1 MAAAEPRAA
10 DIGQGLPPRAVDFG
24 RPLVCVLGLPFD
36 AIDLDQAVQR
46 IRDAAFAGQR
56 CFVSTPNLNFAMTAR
71 VDAAF
76 RGAVL
81 RSDLNLADGMPLV
94 WTARLLGLPLTR
106 RVSGADVFEALRA
119 HAGPPVT
126 VFLFG
131 GPPGVAARAC
141 EAINRGGSGMRCVG
155 FDDAGFGTVE
165 SMSGD
170 DRIDRINRSGA
181 HFVVAS
187 LGAGKGQAWLER
199 NAARLTAPVLSHLGA
214 VLNFAAGSVRRAPRW
229 MTASGLEWLWRVKEE
244 PSLWR
249 RYWHD
254 GADALGLLLTRVLPE
269 AIAAWRAR
277 RRGSSASGSASS
289 PARLEVSLSP
299 RGHVLRLSGDW
310 RSDDSVA
317 ALRSALT
324 ECAAVRG
331 ASLKVDLS
339 GVTGLGNAPIALLLV
354 ARGWFDQQGGFDV
367 TGASPMLAA
376 SLRRGLVA
384 DALLGGER

>member
-1 MAAAEPRAA
+1 MTMAAGEPVGAEL
-10 DIGQGLPPRAVDFG
+10 GQRQPPCSVDFG

-36 AIDLDQAVQR
+36 AIDLEQAVQR
-46 IRDAAFAGQR
+46 IRAAAFAGQR
-56 CFVSTPNLNFAMTAR
+56 CFVSTSNLNFAMTAR

-94 WTARLLGLPLTR
+94 WTARLLGLPLTQ

-119 HAGPPVT
+119 HGGPPIT

-131 GPPGVAARAC
+131 GPPGVAERARG
-141 EAINRGGSGMRCVG
+141 AINRGGSGMRCVG

-181 HFVVAS
+181 QFVIAS

-199 NAARLTAPVLSHLGA
+199 NAGRLTAPVLSHLGA

-229 MTASGLEWLWRVKEE
+229 MIASGLEWLWRVKEE

-254 GADALGLLLTRVLPE
+254 GACALGLLMTSVMPE

-277 RRGSSASGSASS
+277 GRDTQAAA
-289 PARLEVSLSP
+289 PARLEVSHLP
-299 RGHVLRLSGDW
+299 RRHVLRLSGDW
-310 RSDDSVA
+310 RSDGGVE
-317 ALRSALT
+317 ALRLALT
-324 ECAAVRG
+324 KSAAEWG
-331 ASLKVDLS
+331 ASLQVDLA
-339 GVTGLGNAPIALLLV
+339 GVTGLGNASIALLLV
-354 ARGWFDQQGGFDV
+354 ARGWFDAHGGLDV
-367 TGASPMLAA
+367 TGASPVLTA

-384 DALLGGER
+384 DALLGGAR

>member
-1 MAAAEPRAA
+1 MAAGEPAAAELDQR
-10 DIGQGLPPRAVDFG
+10 QPPCTVDFN

-36 AIDLDQAVQR
+36 AIDLAQAVQR
-46 IRDAAFAGQR
+46 IRAAAFAGQR

-94 WTARLLGLPLTR
+94 WTARLLGLPLTQ
-106 RVSGADVFEALRA
+106 RVAGADVFEALRA
-119 HAGPPVT
+119 HAGPPIT

-131 GPPGVAARAC
+131 GPPGVAERAC
-141 EAINRGGSGMRCVG
+141 GAINQGGSGMRCVG

-181 HFVVAS
+181 QFVIAS

-199 NAARLTAPVLSHLGA
+199 NAGRLTAPVLSHLGA
-214 VLNFAAGSVRRAPRW
+214 VLNFAAGSVQRAPRW
-229 MTASGLEWLWRVKEE
+229 MIASGLEWLWRVKEE

-254 GADALGLLLTRVLPE
+254 GAGALGLLMTSVMPE
-269 AIAAWRAR
+269 AIAAWQAR
-277 RRGSSASGSASS
+277 GRDTPAAA
-289 PARLEVSLSP
+289 PARLEVSHSP
-299 RGHVLRLSGDW
+299 RSHVIRLSGDW
-310 RSDDSVA
+310 RSDGGVE

-324 ECAAVRG
+324 KCAAGRG
-331 ASLKVDLS
+331 APLQVDLA
-339 GVTGLGNAPIALLLV
+339 GVTGLGNASIALLLV
-354 ARGWFDQQGGFDV
+354 ARGWFDAHGGLDV
-367 TGASPMLAA
+367 VGASPVLTA